1 RGIAVKI
8 GNLPLYHLR
17 IGDDAA
23 GAALGKK
30 RFLELQDVAMLA
42 VDAANKSLQRH
53 FKFSSPV
60 QPCLMH
66 AVART
71 VNIAA
76 PDALETHQNIAAN
89 LWTHFLELV
98 SESDRR
104 AGFHSC
110 DRTETPLVKRPII
123 VRNELHFVSK
133 IDILI

>member
-1 RGIAVKI
+1 MVRLEFQIISRFFSQCRIETKLVQRNAVADDVDPVRGIAVKI

-60 QPCLMH
+60 QPGLMH

-76 PDALETHQNIAAN
+76 PNALQTHQHIAAN
-89 LWTHFLELV
+89 F
-98 SESDRR
+98 
-104 AGFHSC
+104 
-110 DRTETPLVKRPII
+110 
-123 VRNELHFVSK
+123 
-133 IDILI
+133 